1 MLDVVDG
8 SNEPRVETTTD
19 GHTDQDQTW
28 PMARLALPR
37 PGEVRDRAGIADD
50 VASTFRIDR
59 LVLPPVARVVPMPA
73 DDADDAGARRD
84 VDARGTRRPRRIA
97 LLVAALIAVTTVAI
111 AIARAGGADAPT
123 RATPSPGAD
132 GADGA

>member
-1 MLDVVDG
+1 MTPSERAVCNAHASMLDVVDG

-59 LVLPPVARVVPMPA
+59 LVLPPVARVVPTPC
-73 DDADDAGARRD
+73 DDDGARRD
-84 VDARGTRRPRRIA
+84 DDARHARRPRRIA
-97 LLVAALIAVTTVAI
+97 LLVVAL
-111 AIARAGGADAPT
+111 
-123 RATPSPGAD
+123 
-132 GADGA
+132 